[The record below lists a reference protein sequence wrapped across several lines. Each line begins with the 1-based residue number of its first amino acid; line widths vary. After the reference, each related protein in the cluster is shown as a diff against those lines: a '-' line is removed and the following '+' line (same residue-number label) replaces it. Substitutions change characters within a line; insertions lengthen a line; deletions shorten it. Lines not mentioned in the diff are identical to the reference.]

1 MDPDDRSGV
10 TPEPLVYHVSIDPA
24 SPALAGLPPGTRI
37 DVTISDPD
45 DPAEVLLNTE
55 QAATA
60 AHVKPALIRRWAA
73 RRLLQPVNPDDPR
86 PLYRELDVLT
96 VEAMTR
102 REKRA
107 AQLAAETAEWA
118 ARESA

>member
-1 MDPDDRSGV
+1 M
-10 TPEPLVYHVSIDPA
+10 T
-24 SPALAGLPPGTRI
+24 T
-37 DVTISDPD
+37 DPD
-45 DPAEVLLNTE
+45 DPAEVLLTTE
-55 QAATA
+55 QSGTA
-60 AHVKPALIRRWAA
+60 AHVSAAVIRRWRA
-73 RRLLQPVNPDDPR
+73 RKLLIPVNPDDPR
-86 PLYRELDVLT
+86 PLYRELDVLR

>member
-1 MDPDDRSGV
+1 VG
-10 TPEPLVYHVSIDPA
+10 E
-24 SPALAGLPPGTRI
+24 
-37 DVTISDPD
+37 DPD

-55 QAATA
+55 QAAAA
-60 AHVKPALIRRWAA
+60 AHVKPALIRRWRA
-73 RRLLQPVNPDDPR
+73 RGLLHPVDPDDPH
-86 PLYRELDVLT
+86 PQYRELDVLT

-107 AQLAAETAEWA
+107 AQLAAEAAEWA